1 MTNNTISL
9 RSLLEKEKLNGINF
23 LDWFRNLRIV
33 LKQERK
39 EHVIEEPVPD
49 EPAANAPRAD
59 KDKFKKY
66 MDDMV
71 DVGCLMLATMDSE
84 LQKQHENMVAYE
96 MIQNLKEIYEGQAC
110 QERYETS
117 KALFQCKMTEG
128 TPVGAHV
135 IKMMGYV
142 QMLEKLSFPLKNE
155 LATDLILQLL
165 PGSFKPFVL
174 NFNMNEISKTLPQL
188 LGMLRIAESDMKKDG
203 SKSILLVREAK
214 GKGKKVAK
222 SKGSG
227 KTKAKEKNVLKP
239 KGAISKDGKCF
250 HCNKSGHWK
259 RNCPVYLEEVKKAKA
274 VGASVSGIYV
284 IDVNMSTS
292 SSWVLDTGCGS
303 HICTSVQG
311 LHMRR
316 NLAKGDVDLRV
327 GNGARVAALAVGTYV
342 LSLPSGLV
350 LNLENCYFVPS
361 LTKNIISV
369 SCLDKIGFEIIIK
382 NNCCSFYLNNL
393 FYGSAQ
399 LINGLYI
406 LNQENEIF
414 NINTQ
419 RTKTNDSN
427 QTYLWHCRLGH
438 ISERRISKLHKDG
451 LLDPLVFAQMDVC
464 ESCLLGKMTKAPFN
478 GKSERASDLLGLIH
492 SDVCGPMNTQ
502 ARGGFHYFITFT
514 DDFSRYGYIYLMC
527 HKSEALEKFKEFRNE
542 VQNQHGKSIKAL
554 RSDRGGEYLSHEFD
568 ELLKECGI
576 VSQLTPPGT
585 PQWNGVSERR
595 NRTLLDMVRSMM
607 SHSDL
612 PISFWGHALETTA
625 FTLNRVPSK
634 SVQKT
639 PHEMW
644 TGKRP
649 SMSFMKI
656 WGCKAYVKHQ
666 MSTKLEPKSH
676 KCTFVGYP
684 KETKGYYFYNHKEN
698 KVFVARTGVFLEK
711 DFLSSKED
719 RRNIELEEVQQQQD
733 SEPEVERSS
742 QTVEENST
750 DLETRP
756 LRRSTRERHE
766 PERYGFL
773 VTTHGDVILVDHD
786 EPKTYQEAVS
796 SPDSKK
802 WLEAMRS
809 KMDSM
814 SDNQVWTLV
823 EPPEGIKPIGCKWVF
838 KKKTD
843 MDGNV
848 LTYKGRLV
856 AKGYRQIHG
865 IDYDETF
872 SPVAMFKSIRILL
885 AIDAFHDYE
894 IWQMDVKTAFLN
906 GKLEEDVYMTQPEGF
921 VTPENAGKVCKLQRS
936 IYGLKQASRS
946 WNLRFNDAI
955 KEFGFIR
962 NEDEP
967 CVYKKFSGSIVSFL
981 ILYVDDIL
989 IIGNDIP
996 TLQSVKAWLSSCFS
1010 MKDLGEA
1017 AYILGVKIYR
1027 DRSRRLLGLSQ
1038 STYIDKV
1045 LKRFNMEASKK
1056 GFLPMTHGISL
1067 SKEMCPS
1074 TSQERERMSQ
1084 IPYVS
1089 AIGSVMYAM
1098 ICTRPDL
1105 SHALSMTSRY
1115 QANPGESH
1123 WVAVKNILKYLRRT
1137 KDIFLVYGGEEQLSI
1152 KGYTDASFQTDKDDS
1167 RSQSGF
1173 VFCLNG
1179 GAVSWKSSK
1188 QDTVAD
1194 STTEAEY
1201 IAASEAAKEAVWIK
1215 KFITE
1220 LGVVP
1225 SISDALE
1232 LYCDNNGA
1240 IAQAKEPR
1248 SHQRSKHILRRF
1260 HLIREIVERGDVE
1273 ICKVHTDDNIADPL
1287 TKPLSQQKHDR
1298 HTESLGIR
1306 YLSDWS

>member
-1 MTNNTISL
+1 MANNTISL

-39 EHVIEEPVPD
+39 EYVIEEAVPND
-49 EPAANAPRAD
+49 PGPNASRAD
-59 KDKFKKY
+59 KDKFKKH

-71 DVGCLMLATMDSE
+71 DVGCLMLATMTPE

-96 MIQNLKEIYEGQAC
+96 MIQNLKEIYEGQAR

-117 KALFQCKMTEG
+117 KALFQCKMSEG
-128 TPVGAHV
+128 SPVGAHV
-135 IKMMGYV
+135 IKMMGYI
-142 QMLEKLSFPLKNE
+142 QTLEKLGFALNDE
-155 LATDLILQLL
+155 LATDVILQSL
-165 PGSFKPFVL
+165 PDSFNQFVM
-174 NFNMNEISKTLPQL
+174 NFNMNEINKTLPQL
-188 LGMLRIAESDMKKDG
+188 LGMLRTAESNMKKGG
-203 SKSILLVREAK
+203 SKSVLMVRVAK
-214 GKGKKVAK
+214 EKGKKVAK
-222 SKGSG
+222 SMGSG
-227 KTKAKEKNVLKP
+227 KTKPKGKEALKP
-239 KGAISKDGKCF
+239 KGGVSKDGKCF
-250 HCNKSGHWK
+250 HCGKTGHWK
-259 RNCPVYLEEVKKAKA
+259 RNCPIYLEDVKKAKA

-284 IDVNMSTS
+284 IDVHVSTS

-311 LHMRR
+311 LHTRR

-342 LSLPSGLV
+342 LSLPSGLN

-382 NNCCSFYLNNL
+382 NNSCSFFYDNL

-406 LNQENEIF
+406 LNQENMIF
-414 NINTQ
+414 NINTKKL
-419 RTKTNDSN
+419 KTNDSN

-451 LLDPLVFAQMDVC
+451 LLDPFVFEQLDVC
-464 ESCLLGKMTKAPFN
+464 ESCLLGEMTKAPFS
-478 GKSERASDLLGLIH
+478 GKGERASDLLGLIH

-502 ARGGFHYFITFT
+502 ARGGYQYFITFT
-514 DDFSRYGYIYLMC
+514 DDFSRYGYIYLMR
-527 HKSEALEKFKEFRNE
+527 HKSEALERFKEFKNE

-554 RSDRGGEYLSHEFD
+554 RSDRGGEYLSQDFD

-607 SHSDL
+607 SHTDL
-612 PISFWGHALETTA
+612 PTSFWGYALETAA

-644 TGKRP
+644 TGRRP
-649 SMSFMKI
+649 NMSFMKI

-666 MSTKLEPKSH
+666 MSTKLEPKSE

-684 KETKGYYFYNHKEN
+684 KETKGYYFYNEN

-711 DFLSSKED
+711 EFLMNSVKG
-719 RRNIELEEVQQQQD
+719 RNIELEEVQQQQVI
-733 SEPEVERSS
+733 EPEVERIS
-742 QTVEENST
+742 QAVEENST
-750 DLETRP
+750 DLETQP

-773 VTTHGDVILVDHD
+773 VTTHGDVILVDQD
-786 EPKTYQEAVS
+786 EPKTYQEAVA
-796 SPDSKK
+796 SPDFEK

-809 KMDSM
+809 EMDSM
-814 SDNQVWTLV
+814 SENQVWTLV

-848 LTYKGRLV
+848 QTYKGRLV
-856 AKGYRQIHG
+856 AKGFRQIHG

-872 SPVAMFKSIRILL
+872 SPVAMIKSIRILL
-885 AIDAFHDYE
+885 AVAAFHDYE

-921 VTPENAGKVCKLQRS
+921 VAPEDARKVCKLQRS

-946 WNLRFNDAI
+946 WNLRFNEAI
-955 KEFGFIR
+955 QEFGFIR

-981 ILYVDDIL
+981 VLYVDDIL

-996 TLQSVKAWLSSCFS
+996 TLQSIKTWLSSCFS

-1045 LKRFNMEASKK
+1045 LKRFSMVESKR
-1056 GFLPMTHGISL
+1056 GFLPMRHGISL

-1074 TSQERERMSQ
+1074 TPQERERMSQ
-1084 IPYVS
+1084 IPYAS
-1089 AIGSVMYAM
+1089 AIGSIMYAM

-1105 SHALSMTSRY
+1105 SYALSMTSRY
-1115 QANPGESH
+1115 QANPGEGH
-1123 WVAVKNILKYLRRT
+1123 WTAVKNILKYLRRT
-1137 KDIFLVYGGEEQLSI
+1137 KDVFLVYGGEEELRI

-1220 LGVVP
+1220 LGVIP
-1225 SISDALE
+1225 SISDAVD

-1260 HLIREIVERGDVE
+1260 HLIREIIDRGDVE
-1273 ICKVHTDDNIADPL
+1273 ICKVNTDDNIADPL
-1287 TKPLSQQKHDR
+1287 TKPLAQQKHDR

-1306 YLSDWS
+1306 YVSDWS